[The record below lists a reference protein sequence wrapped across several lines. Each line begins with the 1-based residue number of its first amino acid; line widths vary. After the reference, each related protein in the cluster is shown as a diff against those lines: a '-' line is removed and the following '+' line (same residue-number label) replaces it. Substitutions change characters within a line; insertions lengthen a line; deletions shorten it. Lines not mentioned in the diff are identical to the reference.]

1 MSIKKITPSEQLALD
16 FLEKITNF
24 QENYEL
30 IRVLKSRTYKVGKSN
45 VLVRTAS
52 ETTRKYFFGLNYITA
67 EEIANLDNPFIAFV
81 CGSITQT
88 IIIPAKLLFK
98 YFPQI
103 SHDRNGEYKI
113 VIDKYFNIVLLGKG
127 NRLNCQ
133 EFLNNWDIL
142 LSPPN
147 IESTITNTV
156 EESLHSVLQG
166 RLLEIGNIRG
176 FETYC
181 PDKSKKFNEKPLSE
195 FSSLKV
201 CPELQFS
208 DYALLKQIDVLWFR
222 NRGNNYIPEYA
233 FEVELSTGVWP
244 GVGRMATLY
253 DYSSVKMYIISH
265 DSKKYNKVMSAFPEM
280 TERYKFIKN
289 ESLGELYSAELN
301 LRKLCSD
308 IGF

>member
-1 MSIKKITPSEQLALD
+1 MSSKKITPSEQLVLD
-16 FLEKITNF
+16 FLEKITSL

-30 IRVLKSRTYKVGKSN
+30 IRVLKSRTYKVGNSN
-45 VLVRTAS
+45 VLVRAAS
-52 ETTRKYFFGLNYITA
+52 ETARKYFFGLNYITA

-81 CGSITQT
+81 CGSINNT
-88 IIIPAKLLFK
+88 IIIQAKLLFK

-113 VIDKYFNIVLLGKG
+113 VIDKDYNIVLLGRG

-133 EFLNNWDIL
+133 TFLNNWQLL

-147 IESTITNTV
+147 IDSTVINTV

-181 PDKSKKFNEKPLSE
+181 PDKSKKFNEKLLGD

-208 DYALLKQIDVLWFR
+208 DYALLKQIDVIWFR

-253 DYSSVKMYIISH
+253 DYSNVKMFIISH

-280 TERYKFIKN
+280 VERYKFIKN
-289 ESLGELYSAELN
+289 ESLGELYSAEIN
-301 LRKLCSD
+301 LKKLCFD
-308 IGF
+308 IGL